1 VNYPLLAKS
10 LNIYNSNGALRLFE
24 KKMYNLAASFDS
36 QLSPVA
42 PFLFYLVIGIIIF
55 VETGLLIGFFLPG
68 DSLLFSAGLVVSA
81 REDINI
87 VFLILVIFMAAFVGD
102 QVGYVIGRKLGRP
115 YLERKNSPR
124 MQKMLARSE
133 RFYERYGWWSV
144 VIARYIPW
152 VRTFVPPIA
161 GTVRMNYYKFL
172 SANALGAFLWGV
184 GITLAGFYSGSI
196 SWVKDISY
204 FLAAFFITGSIVSA
218 LINYR
223 RDRRD

>member
-1 VNYPLLAKS
+1 VISY
-10 LNIYNSNGALRLFE
+10 
-24 KKMYNLAASFDS
+24 AASFDD

-42 PFLFYLVIGIIIF
+42 PFLFYVVVAGIVFIETAFLV
-55 VETGLLIGFFLPG
+55 GFFLPG
-68 DSLLFSAGLVVSA
+68 DSLLFSAGLVAAA
-81 REDINI
+81 RSDVNI
-87 VFLILVIFMAAFVGD
+87 AILVLAVFLAAFIGD
-102 QVGYVIGRKLGRP
+102 QVGYVLGRKIGRP
-115 YLERKNSPR
+115 YLQKKSSKR
-124 MQKMLARSE
+124 MQKMLAKSE

-161 GTVRMNYYKFL
+161 GTVKMNYYKFL

-204 FLAAFFITGSIVSA
+204 GLAIFFISASLISA
-218 LINYR
+218 LRNYLR
-223 RDRRD
+223 EKRD